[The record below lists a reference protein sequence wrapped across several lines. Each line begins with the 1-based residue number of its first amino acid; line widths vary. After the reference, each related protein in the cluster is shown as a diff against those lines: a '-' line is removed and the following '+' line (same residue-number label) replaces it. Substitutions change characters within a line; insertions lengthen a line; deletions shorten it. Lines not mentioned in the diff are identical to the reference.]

1 MITRIKNYWKLK
13 KLRRDALTLLIING
27 ADIAEEVKEIVN
39 LVHTYLG
46 NTAELQNNL
55 SGENMDT
62 VLKFMEEMVS
72 APDFKDKMYEKIH
85 DDAQKLR
92 EMEAAE

>member
-1 MITRIKNYWKLK
+1 MLVKIKNYLKLR
-13 KLRRDALTLLIING
+13 KLRRDALSLLIINS
-27 ADIAEEVKEIVN
+27 AEIISAFKDVTD
-39 LVHTYLG
+39 LVHSYLG
-46 NTAELQNNL
+46 DTAEIQKKL

-62 VLKFMEEMVS
+62 VLKFMVEMVA

-92 EMEAAE
+92 EMEAAK

>member
-1 MITRIKNYWKLK
+1 MITRIKNYWKLR

-46 NTAELQNNL
+46 NAAELQNNL

-62 VLKFMEEMVS
+62 VLKFMEEMVA

>member
-1 MITRIKNYWKLK
+1 MITKMKNYLKLR

-27 ADIAEEVKEIVN
+27 ADICSNIKELAD
-39 LVHTYLG
+39 LVHALLG
-46 NTAELQNNL
+46 DTTDRQNKL
-55 SGENMDT
+55 TGENMET
-62 VLKFMEEMVS
+62 VLKFMEEMTA

-92 EMEAAE
+92 EMEAAK

>member
-1 MITRIKNYWKLK
+1 MLRIS
-13 KLRRDALTLLIING
+13 
-27 ADIAEEVKEIVN
+27 
-39 LVHTYLG
+39 VHSYLG
-46 NTAELQNNL
+46 DTAEIQKKL

-62 VLKFMEEMVS
+62 VLKFMEEMVA

-92 EMEAAE
+92 EMEAAK

>member
-1 MITRIKNYWKLK
+1 MLVKIKNYLKLR
-13 KLRRDALTLLIING
+13 KLRRDALSLLIINS
-27 ADIAEEVKEIVN
+27 AEIISAFKDVTD
-39 LVHTYLG
+39 LVHSYLSD
-46 NTAELQNNL
+46 TAEIQKKL

-62 VLKFMEEMVS
+62 VLKFMEEMVA

-92 EMEAAE
+92 EMEAAK

>member
-1 MITRIKNYWKLK
+1 MITRIKNYWKLR

-39 LVHTYLG
+39 LVHTSLG

-62 VLKFMEEMVS
+62 VLKFMEEMVA